1 MRPDSRDMARLWDM
15 LDAART
21 VVAFVG
27 TQRYEVLWAVIEEK
41 LPLLIKKIEEMGVDS
56 PPSLGEP

>member
-41 LPLLIKKIEEMGVDS
+41 LPLLIQKIEEMGVDS
-56 PPSLGEP
+56 SPSLGEL